1 MPLNEGAVNE
11 IKPFAPQGTVEA
23 GDLMSTADYQTNNG
37 RLRGHQVGIADR
49 GLMNRSMR
57 QISKMAA
64 GLAQY
69 IANRYDHGV
78 KDDADLDA
86 VEAGLAAAV
95 FSQIQANVPEMPDLE
110 PIRAKL
116 EKTQTGLKEYRV
128 LDGNYQLVST
138 DAGAMLG
145 MAGDIQ
151 IGLQG
156 TGQYVQ
162 ASVYTIYN
170 PFNTARMITYVDGVS
185 IVMAGHGP
193 LTTCR
198 IKPYGLVTL
207 MYLGYNKWL
216 CTGAGVES

>member
-1 MPLNEGAVNE
+1 MKYIGPEGKPAGSPWRDGDPNNDVEGDVVTAKVWEHPMRE
-11 IKPFAPQGTVEA
+11 IVTVITGA
-23 GDLMSTADYQTNNG
+23 GLTPSGDDLGQ
-37 RLRGHQVGIADR
+37 LRKAIDKRIAD
-49 GLMNRSMR
+49 
-57 QISKMAA
+57 
-64 GLAQY
+64 
-69 IANRYDHGV
+69 
-78 KDDADLDA
+78 
-86 VEAGLAAAV
+86 
-95 FSQIQANVPEMPDLE
+95 NVPEIPDLE

-162 ASVYTIYN
+162 ASVYTVYN
-170 PFNTARMITYVDGVS
+170 PFNSSRLISYVDGVS
-185 IVMAGHGP
+185 IIMAGHGP